1 MNMKNILVIRF
12 SSLGDV
18 VLTTPVYPNLK
29 SEWPNARITVLT
41 KKSFQSVFEGNP
53 HVDRVWTFDSDSEGY
68 FSIAKRVHEEKFDL
82 IVDLQNNLKSYF
94 LRVIAGP
101 PLAVP
106 VDKVSM
112 ARWKLLL
119 LKWASPVLEGS
130 VRERN
135 LDTLR
140 RINVGRAFEETQLFP
155 QNAEDVLKK
164 LNIPVGRRLIG
175 IAPGA
180 RHATK
185 RWPVEKFAEAA
196 NRLGAFPDTTLLLLG
211 DKSDEAVGKAVQGKL
226 VVDHRNIVGRTNLS
240 ELIAVTSRLSFL
252 LTNDSGLL
260 HVGEALGV
268 RLVSI
273 FGPTVRAFG
282 FAPYRSTSRVV
293 EVSLPCRPCSRH
305 GDEACPLRHHNCM
318 MDVDVSAVL
327 FAASSVL
334 DHVNFEPESCE
345 GEHA

>member
-1 MNMKNILVIRF
+1 MIMKNILVIRF

-29 SEWPNARITVLT
+29 AEWPNARVTVLT
-41 KKSFQSVFEGNP
+41 RKSFESVFEGNP
-53 HVDRVWTFDSDSEGY
+53 HVDRVWTFDRKSESF
-68 FSIAKRVHEEKFDL
+68 FSIAKRVREEKFDL
-82 IVDLQNNLKSYF
+82 IIDLQNNLKSYF

-101 PLAVP
+101 PLVVP
-106 VDKVSM
+106 VNKVTL

-119 LKWASPVLEGS
+119 LKWTSSVLEGS
-130 VRERN
+130 VRERY

-140 RINVGRAFEETQLFP
+140 RINVGRAVEDTHLTP
-155 QNAEDVLKK
+155 QNAEAVLKK
-164 LNIPVGRRLIG
+164 LDIPVGRRLIG

-180 RHATK
+180 HHATK

-196 NRLGAFPDTTLLLLG
+196 NRLGAFPDTTVVILG
-211 DKSDEAVGKAVQGKL
+211 DKTDAKVGKMVSEKL
-226 VVDHRNIVGRTNLS
+226 VVDHRDITGQTTLS

-252 LTNDSGLL
+252 LTNDSGLM

-268 RLVSI
+268 HLVAV

-282 FAPYRSTSRVV
+282 FAPYRKTSRVV
-293 EVSLPCRPCSRH
+293 EVSLPCRPCTLH

-318 MDVDVSAVL
+318 NDVDVSAVL
-327 FAASSVL
+327 FAASAVL
-334 DHVNFEPESCE
+334 DHAQFEPENCE
-345 GEHA
+345 VDHP